1 VCKAGGLIVT
11 ESLACGLPLLLVD
24 VLPGQEEGNADYVVQ
39 GGAGERV
46 SDPVDAL
53 VTLYHWLDRK
63 RAILGELTQ
72 NAIRLGHPRAAYEIG
87 ERVWAMAERR
97 SRNRDQEASER
108 SGLIKL
114 LTRFGVSWQKDAE
127 S

>member
-1 VCKAGGLIVT
+1 MTQPIVA

-53 VTLYHWLDRK
+53 VKIYHWLDRK
-63 RAILGELTQ
+63 GALLNEVAE
-72 NAIRLGHPRAAYEIG
+72 NAARLGRPRAAYEIG
-87 ERVWAMAERR
+87 ERVWAMAKHRVG
-97 SRNRDQEASER
+97 SRDKSGER
-108 SGLIKL
+108 SGLIEL
-114 LTRFGVSWQKDAE
+114 LTQFGIPWQKE
-127 S
+127 